1 MILITSNSCP
11 PCNKLKVWLKHN
23 KLEGYVRILDS
34 KYIESV
40 NLITKHNIRGVP
52 ALIHNGS
59 VVVGYD
65 DITEAI
71 INNIANQ
78 LLSKQEI

>member
-1 MILITSNSCP
+1 MIIITSSNCP
-11 PCNKLKVWLKHN
+11 PCNRLKVWLKHN
-23 KLEGYVRILDS
+23 KLEGYVRLLDS

-52 ALIHNGS
+52 ALIHNGL

-65 DITEAI
+65 
-71 INNIANQ
+71 NIVETIVENVSLQ
-78 LLSKQEI
+78 ILGEV